1 MWQNHRMLYDKNHY
15 DKSGNTL
22 SALQIMAEEC
32 ELNAESRIQNYTF
45 TGVWCRTTCT
55 DTRCIA
61 VTMAMITVLR

>member
-45 TGVWCRTTCT
+45 TGV
-55 DTRCIA
+55 
-61 VTMAMITVLR
+61 